1 MERRLWK
8 LIDAETR
15 ADIELV
21 VAEACRDGAPSRAAI
36 DAADRLRLQLDFGL
50 GVANCH
56 RPAPQAVE
64 LWITHVD
71 GPATPIE
78 VIGHDIVSKRDIV
91 RATECEAGAKLAE
104 IPAGGALYFA
114 TIHTADRRQFER
126 IAAMYVWNAASLIGV
141 PLHFSFAPPSQ
152 GRSSIILCGAIIEA
166 LMAAACET
174 VADPPVFLSFYLD
187 GSEDRATGAIRL
199 ERAEVHYE
207 WRVRRAP
214 HFTGRI
220 QNDLAFAATR

>member
-36 DAADRLRLQLDFGL
+36 DASDRLRLQLDFGL
-50 GVANCH
+50 GSANCH

-71 GPATPIE
+71 GPSTPIE
-78 VIGHDIVSKRDIV
+78 VIGHDIVNKRDIV
-91 RATECEAGAKLAE
+91 RTTECEAGAKLAE

-166 LMAAACET
+166 LMAAACEA

-187 GSEDRATGAIRL
+187 GSEDRAAGAIRI
-199 ERAEVHYE
+199 ERAEAHYE

-214 HFTGRI
+214 QYTGRI